1 MALEKEHD
9 LWYVVD
15 GLPLSVEEVE
25 RFQEGRVW
33 RAMQRGLS
41 DQIAAYQAMR
51 EDVEISHARERYLLG
66 WQHAGKFTLGLTQ
79 SFINDIRTR
88 KREDLIHGRR
98 DDAGNDE

>member
-1 MALEKEHD
+1 
-9 LWYVVD
+9 
-15 GLPLSVEEVE
+15 
-25 RFQEGRVW
+25 
-33 RAMQRGLS
+33 
-41 DQIAAYQAMR
+41 MR